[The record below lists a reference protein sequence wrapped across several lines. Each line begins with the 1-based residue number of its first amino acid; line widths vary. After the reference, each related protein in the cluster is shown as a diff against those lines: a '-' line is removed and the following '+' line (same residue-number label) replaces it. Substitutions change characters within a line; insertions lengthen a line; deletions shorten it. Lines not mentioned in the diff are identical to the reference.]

1 MQLMRKATQILLGA
15 TLIYTGTLHLT
26 TSRMEF
32 QAQVPPWVPLSPDFV
47 VLASGV
53 VEIALGLALIS
64 LQRRRE
70 VGIATALFFIA
81 IFPGNISQFVN
92 HIDAFGLDSDR
103 ARAIRLLFQPLLVL
117 WALWSTT
124 AMPNGSFKRFRNYI
138 KKIIRENKVATV
150 IGILIG
156 GVGTRFLEDGN
167 LLVTTVLTGMSVVGV
182 LVVWVGVKKFSDLL
196 KRINLKQD

>member
-1 MQLMRKATQILLGA
+1 MHLTRKLTQILLGA

-32 QAQVPPWVPLSPDFV
+32 QAQVPTWLPLSPDFV

-53 VEIALGLALIS
+53 VEISLGLALIS

-81 IFPGNISQFVN
+81 IFPGNISQYVN

-103 ARAIRLLFQPLLVL
+103 GRGIRLLFQTLLVL
-117 WALWSTT
+117 WALWGTEV
-124 AMPNGSFKRFRNYI
+124 
-138 KKIIRENKVATV
+138 IRKDR
-150 IGILIG
+150 
-156 GVGTRFLEDGN
+156 TR
-167 LLVTTVLTGMSVVGV
+167 
-182 LVVWVGVKKFSDLL
+182 
-196 KRINLKQD
+196 